1 MKYMYK
7 SCFALFTLVAFFS
20 LSAQA
25 QKYRTTIGAR
35 IGRNDFGITGQQKIY
50 KQTTLEAIGLV
61 SGREVS
67 ATGLIE
73 QHFPVLGQG
82 FNVYLGAGAHVGH
95 LKDHGGFYGGDLL
108 GGAELKLP
116 IVPIVLSLDLKPAF
130 HVNHEEWGTINGA
143 LSIRYILVKEK
154 KERKKLFGI
163 INRNQDDRRDRERR
177 KKKDDRSGGWFRKKE
192 KEEVKKPD
200 SWFKRLKDKI

>member
-1 MKYMYK
+1 MNKF
-7 SCFALFTLVAFFS
+7 CLALLFLLFILNFS
-20 LSAQA
+20 ANA
-25 QKYRTTIGAR
+25 QKYKTTLGVR

-67 ATGLIE
+67 ATGLVE

-82 FNVYLGAGAHVGH
+82 FNVYLGAGAHIGH

-130 HVNHEEWGTINGA
+130 HVNHEEWGTVNGA
-143 LSIRYILVKEK
+143 LSIRYILIKEK
-154 KERKKLFGI
+154 KEKKKLFGI
-163 INRNQDDRRDRERR
+163 FNRKEDNRRNRKRR
-177 KKKDDRSGGWFRKKE
+177 KDKDENSRGWFRKKD
-192 KEEVKKPD
+192 KEEEK
-200 SWFKRLKDKI
+200 SGGWFKRFKD